1 MKKLTT
7 VELGQLFAQG
17 LTGVQKE
24 LNVIKTDVSSIKDD
38 VAAIKSMLINHNP
51 INAEVAGALAC
62 PHCGKALSKGEVEF
76 CRKNNIEPSCY
87 ACRNPKRTNTQKPHR
102 ITQEEATT
110 KIKYVGRCKHEFHYT
125 RPTYQKYVNRCR
137 ELGVPVL
144 LCPQCAKQFLDN
156 KTVQPQAENEANQ
169 GF

>member
-17 LTGVQKE
+17 LTGVQQE
-24 LNVIKTDVSSIKDD
+24 LNVIRTDVSSIKDD
-38 VAAIKSMLINHNP
+38 VAAIKAMLINSNP
-51 INAEVAGALAC
+51 ANAEVAGALAC
-62 PHCGKALSKGEVEF
+62 PHCGRALSKGEVDF

-87 ACRNPKRTNTQKPHR
+87 ACRNPKRNVQRAPKR
-102 ITQEEATT
+102 ITMEEATT
-110 KIKYVGRCKHEFHYT
+110 KIKYVGRCHHEFEFT
-125 RPTYQKYVNRCR
+125 KPTYHKYVARCR

-144 LCPQCAKQFLDN
+144 LCPTCAKQFLDN
-156 KTVQPQAENEANQ
+156 KTAQPQADNGENQ